1 MGMKSK
7 DLLKQEL
14 MANLSKAM
22 QSEDEGAIAQAFTD
36 FAESVQQS
44 VLEDVKLYQQTADK
58 EILAKRGIH
67 QLTQKEMNFY
77 QGIIDAMKSDN
88 VRQAFTGI
96 DIAFPETVIDNVIA
110 DIKAEHPL
118 LNIINF
124 QNTTVLT
131 KIVVNKKGIQL
142 AKWGALGSA
151 ISQELEGALGK
162 IDLTLCKLTAFM
174 PISKDMLAVGPEWID
189 AYVRATLS
197 EAIAHALEKA
207 IVTGTGNNEPIGM
220 DRDVSDGVSVSGGV
234 YPQKTAKKITD
245 LSPKTYGELLSTLAT
260 DPVDSTGKKTRTVD
274 SVVLIVNP
282 KDYFTK
288 VMPATTVQS
297 ADGSYKN
304 NVFPF
309 PTTAIQSSG
318 VDEGKAII
326 GLPKK
331 YFMGIGAGS
340 NGGKIEYSD
349 EYKFL
354 DDERVYI
361 SKLYGN
367 GRALDNNAFI
377 LLDISGLEA
386 ATIPVTVKGT
396 INTKEQ
402 VE

>member
-88 VRQAFTGI
+88 VRQAFTDI
-96 DIAFPETVIDNVIA
+96 NIAFPETVIDNVIA

-207 IVTGTGNNEPIGM
+207 IITGTGNNEPIGM

-234 YPQKTAKKITD
+234 YPKKTAKKITD

-260 DPVDSTGKKTRTVD
+260 DPVDKTGKKTRTVD

-288 VMPATTVQS
+288 VMPATTVQA

-318 VDEGKAII
+318 VDEGSAII

-367 GRALDNNAFI
+367 GRALDDNAFI
-377 LLDISGLEA
+377 LLDITGLEE

-396 INTKEQ
+396 VKTKEQ

>member
-88 VRQAFTGI
+88 VRQAFTDI

-207 IVTGTGNNEPIGM
+207 IITGTGKDEPIGM

-260 DPVDSTGKKTRTVD
+260 DPVDKTGKKTRTVD

-288 VMPATTVQS
+288 VMPATTVQA

-367 GRALDNNAFI
+367 GRALDDNAFI
-377 LLDISGLEA
+377 LLDITGLEE

-396 INTKEQ
+396 VKTKEQ

>member
-1 MGMKSK
+1 MVMKSK

-22 QSEDEGAIAQAFTD
+22 QSEDEGAIAQAFTE
-36 FAESVQQS
+36 FAESVQEN
-44 VLEDVKLYQQTADK
+44 VLEDIKAYQQTADK
-58 EILAKRGIH
+58 EILAKRGIR
-67 QLTQKEMNFY
+67 QLTQKETEFY
-77 QGIIDAMKSDN
+77 QGIIKAMKSDN
-88 VRQAFTGI
+88 IRQEFTGI
-96 DIAFPETVIDNVIA
+96 SAAFPETVIDNVIA
-110 DIKAEHPL
+110 DIKTEHPL
-118 LNIINF
+118 LNLINF

-142 AKWGALGSA
+142 AKWGKLGST
-151 ISQELEGALGK
+151 ISKELEAAIGK

-174 PISKDMLAVGPEWID
+174 PISKDMLEVGPEWID

-207 IVTGTGNNEPIGM
+207 IVTGTGNDEPIGM
-220 DRDVSDGVSVSGGV
+220 DRDVSDGVSVSGGI
-234 YPQKTAKKITD
+234 YPKKTAVEITD
-245 LSPKTYGELLSTLAT
+245 LSPETYGKLLSTLAT
-260 DPVDSTGKKTRTVD
+260 DPVDSTGNKTRTVD
-274 SVVLIVNP
+274 SVILIVNP

-288 VMPATTVQS
+288 VMPATTVQA

-318 VDEGKAII
+318 VDEGYAII

-377 LLDISGLEA
+377 LLDIRGLK
-386 ATIPVTVKGT
+386 ATAIPVTVKGT
-396 INTKEQ
+396 VATKEQ
-402 VE
+402 A